1 MTERFRFETMW
12 EEPAVR
18 APAMSFIVRIW
29 ENDGRD
35 GEMRGEIEHVAT
47 GEKRFFPDYWSL
59 LNLIEGWRKDLEVAR

>member
-1 MTERFRFETMW
+1 M
-12 EEPAVR
+12 VR

-29 ENDGRD
+29 KSESDD
-35 GEMRGEIEHVAT
+35 QEMRGEIEHVAT